1 MIKLVKKKDDMEAND
16 SIQKSQR
23 EKSLY
28 KASSTSTC
36 AYLKFDVYKV
46 VDCIGHK
53 EAMSDCGREDYR
65 SIPVICE
72 RC

>member
-1 MIKLVKKKDDMEAND
+1 MIRYRSLN
-16 SIQKSQR
+16 
-23 EKSLY
+23 EKSRFTRQAALQLVLD
-28 KASSTSTC
+28 
-36 AYLKFDVYKV
+36 LKFDVYKV